1 MRNPVTLILTAISTP
16 VILAAQTVQRFPRPD
31 FESDYS
37 APLLTAPAARWFGW
51 EYLDVLLLIL
61 ALALAGHLAL
71 RRRSRRGLLALA
83 VFSLLYFGFWRQG
96 CICAVGASQN
106 VTAAWFQ
113 TEYLIPLPV
122 LAFFALPLLFTLF
135 HGRTFCAAVCPLG
148 AIQELTVWRPVK
160 LPLWLNHTLGM
171 LPWVYLCLAL
181 LFAATGTGFLICRW
195 DPFVGFFRLGAPL
208 SMLLFGA
215 LILAVGLFVARPY
228 CRFLCPY
235 GVLLGLCSRLARRH
249 VTITPAE
256 CVQCRLCEDACPFG
270 AIQARP
276 GVYFPATGWRGTT
289 TTWRWPCKWSRPMP
303 GHPPD

>member
-1 MRNPVTLILTAISTP
+1 
-16 VILAAQTVQRFPRPD
+16 
-31 FESDYS
+31 
-37 APLLTAPAARWFGW
+37 
-51 EYLDVLLLIL
+51 
-61 ALALAGHLAL
+61 
-71 RRRSRRGLLALA
+71 
-83 VFSLLYFGFWRQG
+83 
-96 CICAVGASQN
+96 
-106 VTAAWFQ
+106 
-113 TEYLIPLPV
+113 
-122 LAFFALPLLFTLF
+122 LF

-270 AIQARP
+270 DP
-276 GVYFPATGWRGTT
+276 GRTAPAGRATPGAAAGSDAAGRFGSRRGREFTF
-289 TTWRWPCKWSRPMP
+289 RQLAGAVQPRRGA
-303 GHPPD
+303 GHASGPDRCQGIHRIKR